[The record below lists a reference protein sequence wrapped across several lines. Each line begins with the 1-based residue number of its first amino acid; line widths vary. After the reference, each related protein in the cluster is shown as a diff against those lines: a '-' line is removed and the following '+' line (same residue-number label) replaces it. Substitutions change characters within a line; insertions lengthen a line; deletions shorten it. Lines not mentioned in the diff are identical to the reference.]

1 MNFHLPNPLDL
12 FRPKPAHVEPRW
24 HAATKAEDR
33 AAQQRRA
40 DVRLE
45 LAVYAATTTPEQRKA
60 EAERFHRE
68 FMREWPAQRRAAKRA
83 TQRLM
88 RMQGRGGL

>member
-1 MNFHLPNPLDL
+1 MNFHLPNPLNL

-24 HAATKAEDR
+24 HAATKAENL
-33 AAQQRRA
+33 AAQQKRT

-60 EAERFHRE
+60 EAERFHE
-68 FMREWPAQRRAAKRA
+68 QSVREWQAQRRAAERRRA
-83 TQRLM
+83 S
-88 RMQGRGGL
+88 